1 MHVLKINLFILSD
14 SRAFVFKGTL
24 FQNVYSS
31 ENPKYRSRSN
41 TKYIAEKLF
50 VWANCPNCLSSL
62 GPLLTHE
69 NIYAKTVSF
78 MNTLRPKRHT
88 TVFLE
93 ILPNCCENI
102 SNELI
107 LKKMII
113 RYALLQLLFV
123 PCCLTVYTSI
133 SAFCE
138 CHTLVLIV

>member
-1 MHVLKINLFILSD
+1 MLTVNFFILSD
-14 SRAFVFKGTL
+14 TRSIYLVSLSRRF

-78 MNTLRPKRHT
+78 MNTLRPKRHI

-113 RYALLQLLFV
+113 CYASLHNLNHYFYPV
-123 PCCLTVYTSI
+123 V
-133 SAFCE
+133 
-138 CHTLVLIV
+138 